1 MGGSPL
7 WPRRIYQASLEG
19 CEIPARGTA
28 NCVGKYE
35 DGPEDTAISTATPAL
50 IQLED
55 SNNELG
61 HQVELQLP
69 RIEAQ
74 SQVEQVRKDEPISN
88 LPEPKLKYDSL
99 VEEYKIL
106 MEDYKILME
115 KKNYYRSSYHRY
127 RRSYEDLDERYQKKK
142 KELEAYR
149 RECAAYHPQVD
160 KDNKIQK
167 STLFTGARE
176 LLEIFGVKNFSQA
189 QTGWSKDKT
198 ELKETQRQL
207 SELQDELKQ
216 KEIQLFEAQDK
227 LEQTSQQFFKLQDEV
242 LGCVE
247 RFDPSFDSQV
257 CQEFVQLNNSIGRLC
272 KSKELK
278 EIALQGNPLTDWSP
292 HTLWEESVHPALSF
306 TQYSLSETEKR
317 LVLRQATWKFISE
330 RLFNRNSPLASF
342 SGPIGDLASS
352 FDFAKLFPDHDVNED
367 AGKWRS
373 ITVRQLDALQE
384 AGDSRQN
391 EKEFITQLINEFI
404 VHIQENLANY
414 KIEREGPYGTP
425 SGPYLK
431 RLREVFE
438 RAVRFSRLI
447 MKERA
452 SFTVDS
458 PHLGQMEYTRVEDD
472 ELTTAQGADIGVSD
486 GDDTEVDLAGT
497 IKLVGS
503 PFLRKHGDGGGK
515 NLDQN
520 IIIVRAFVVID
531 IDPPLA
537 SPAPDPIE
545 N

>member
-1 MGGSPL
+1 MRGYNFYKGYKNLFSSLTLNGSK
-7 WPRRIYQASLEG
+7 RIK
-19 CEIPARGTA
+19 IRM
-28 NCVGKYE
+28 

-227 LEQTSQQFFKLQDEV
+227 LEQMSQQFFKLQDEV

-373 ITVRQLDALQE
+373 ITVRQLDALQD

>member
-1 MGGSPL
+1 MTI
-7 WPRRIYQASLEG
+7 RAS
-19 CEIPARGTA
+19 ARGTCA
-28 NCVGKYE
+28 AAVDLRPRGILNRCQKLQYPQFLVNIR
-35 DGPEDTAISTATPAL
+35 DGSEGIPISTATPAL
-50 IQLED
+50 IHPEG

-69 RIEAQ
+69 SIEAQ
-74 SQVEQVRKDEPISN
+74 PQVEQVRKAEPIGN
-88 LPEPKLKYDSL
+88 LPEPNSKYESLMEEHKIL

-106 MEDYKILME
+106 KER
-115 KKNYYRSSYHRY
+115 KNEYRKA
-127 RRSYEDLDERYQKKK
+127 YQRKK
-142 KELEAYR
+142 KELETSR
-149 RECAAYHPQVD
+149 QECAAHHSQLD
-160 KDNKIQK
+160 EDNKIQK
-167 STLFTGARE
+167 PTLFPGTRE
-176 LLEIFGVKNFSQA
+176 LLEILGVKNSSQA
-189 QTGWSKDKT
+189 QTGWSKDKV

-216 KEIQLFEAQDK
+216 KEMQLFEARDE
-227 LEQTSQQFFKLQDEV
+227 LEQKSQQFFKLQDEV

-257 CQEFVQLNNSIGRLC
+257 CQEFVQLNSSIGKLC

-278 EIALQGNPLTDWSP
+278 EIALQGNPLMDWGP
-292 HTLWEESVHPALSF
+292 HTLWEDSFYPALSL
-306 TQYSLSETEKR
+306 TQYSLSDTEKR
-317 LVLRQATWKFISE
+317 LILRQATWKFISE

-342 SGPIGDLASS
+342 SGPIGDLASG
-352 FDFAKLFPDHDVNED
+352 FHFAKLFPDHDVNED

-373 ITVRQLDALQE
+373 ITVRQLAALQE

-391 EKEFITQLINEFI
+391 EKESVTQLINEFTA
-404 VHIQENLANY
+404 HIQENLANF

-425 SGPYLK
+425 SGLYLR
-431 RLREVFE
+431 RLGEVFE

-458 PHLGQMEYTRVEDD
+458 PLLSQMGFTRVEDD
-472 ELTTAQGADIGVSD
+472 GLTTAQGADIGVSD

-531 IDPPLA
+531 TDPPLA

>member
-1 MGGSPL
+1 MYKCRDGS
-7 WPRRIYQASLEG
+7 EG
-19 CEIPARGTA
+19 IP
-28 NCVGKYE
+28 
-35 DGPEDTAISTATPAL
+35 ISTATPAL
-50 IQLED
+50 IQPEG

-69 RIEAQ
+69 SVEAQ
-74 SQVEQVRKDEPISN
+74 PQVEQVRNAEPISN
-88 LPEPKLKYDSL
+88 LPEPTIKYDSL
-99 VEEYKIL
+99 MEEYKNL
-106 MEDYKILME
+106 LED
-115 KKNYYRSSYHRY
+115 KNYYQKSYHRY
-127 RRSYEDLDERYQKKK
+127 RRDYKDLEERYKKK
-142 KELEAYR
+142 RKELEASR
-149 RECAAYHPQVD
+149 QECAAYHSQLD
-160 KDNKIQK
+160 EENKIQK
-167 STLFTGARE
+167 STLFQGARE
-176 LLEIFGVKNFSQA
+176 LLESFGVKSLSQA
-189 QTGWSKDKT
+189 RTGWSKDKI

-207 SELQDELKQ
+207 SALQDELKQ
-216 KEIQLFEAQDK
+216 KNMELFDAQDE
-227 LEQTSQQFFKLQDEV
+227 LEQMAQQFFKLQDEV

-257 CQEFVQLNNSIGRLC
+257 CQEFVQLNNSIGKLC

-278 EIALQGNPLTDWSP
+278 EIALQGNPLTDWSL
-292 HTLWEESVHPALSF
+292 HTLWEDSVHPALSF
-306 TQYSLSETEKR
+306 TQYSLSDTEKR

-330 RLFNRNSPLASF
+330 RLFNRSSPLTSF
-342 SGPIGDLASS
+342 SGPIGDLASG
-352 FDFAKLFPDHDVNED
+352 FHFAKLFPDHDVNED

-373 ITVRQLDALQE
+373 ITVRQLAALEE

-391 EKEFITQLINEFI
+391 EKGFITQLINEFT
-404 VHIQENLANY
+404 VYVQENLANY
-414 KIEREGPYGTP
+414 KIEREEPSGTP

-431 RLREVFE
+431 RLGEVFE

-458 PHLGQMEYTRVEDD
+458 PLLSQMDFTRVEDD
-472 ELTTAQGADIGVSD
+472 GLTTAQGADIGVSD

-520 IIIVRAFVVID
+520 IIIVRAFVVILD
-531 IDPPLA
+531 IDPPPA
-537 SPAPDPIE
+537 SPALDPIE

>member
-1 MGGSPL
+1 MPYL
-7 WPRRIYQASLEG
+7 MPNYN
-19 CEIPARGTA
+19 AR
-28 NCVGKYE
+28 
-35 DGPEDTAISTATPAL
+35 DGLEDTAISTATPAL

-74 SQVEQVRKDEPISN
+74 EQVEQVRKGEPISN
-88 LPEPKLKYDSL
+88 LPKPKLKHDSL
-99 VEEYKIL
+99 VEDYKTLMKDYKIL
-106 MEDYKILME
+106 EEDYKILTE
-115 KKNYYRSSYHRY
+115 KKKDYRNLYHHCLRA
-127 RRSYEDLDERYQKKK
+127 YEGLDEKYQKKK
-142 KELEAYR
+142 KELEASR
-149 RECAAYHPQVD
+149 REYAAHHSQLD

-167 STLFTGARE
+167 STLLLGARE
-176 LLEIFGVKNFSQA
+176 LLEFFGVKNFSQA
-189 QTGWSKDKT
+189 QTGWSKDKIK
-198 ELKETQRQL
+198 LKETQRQL

-216 KEIQLFEAQDK
+216 KEIQLSEAQDE

-292 HTLWEESVHPALSF
+292 HTIWEDSVHPALSF

-342 SGPIGDLASS
+342 SGPIGDLASG

-404 VHIQENLANY
+404 VHVQENLTNY

-452 SFTVDS
+452 SFTIDS

-520 IIIVRAFVVID
+520 IIIVRAFVVIN
-531 IDPPLA
+531 IDPPPA